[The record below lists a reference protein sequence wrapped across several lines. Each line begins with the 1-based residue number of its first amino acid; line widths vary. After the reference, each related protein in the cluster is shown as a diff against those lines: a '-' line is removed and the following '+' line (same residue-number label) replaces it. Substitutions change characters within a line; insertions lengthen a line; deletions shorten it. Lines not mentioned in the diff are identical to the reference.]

1 MGPALLQGKAE
12 RWPSQ
17 SPLPAPPR
25 RPSPPELGTLSVGGQ
40 GLAHQ
45 GPQPGQVSSPRGRQA
60 QGENALHGDSRQG
73 LRVPRSC
80 SLGAGERWLGPK
92 APGPA
97 AVGFRPGGRAGAEW
111 GAGATDL
118 GGFLSWIGAGPGL
131 GALTS
136 LGSGGD
142 VTAAGS
148 YPCAGGL
155 LRGARAGLPSCQ
167 QPCREKGGGSQ
178 GAR

>member
-25 RPSPPELGTLSVGGQ
+25 RPSPPELGTLGMGGQ

-60 QGENALHGDSRQG
+60 QGENALHGDGRQG

-97 AVGFRPGGRAGAEW
+97 GVGFRPRGQGRGGVGGGGHGLGRLPQLDRSGAWPRGPHVPGEW
-111 GAGATDL
+111 G
-118 GGFLSWIGAGPGL
+118 
-131 GALTS
+131 
-136 LGSGGD
+136 
-142 VTAAGS
+142 
-148 YPCAGGL
+148 
-155 LRGARAGLPSCQ
+155 
-167 QPCREKGGGSQ
+167 
-178 GAR
+178 